1 MKNSIAIINYGINNI
16 FSLVKAFDQIEVK
29 VEVVDDYKK
38 LKYFSHYVL
47 PGVGSFERGVI
58 NLEKKGF
65 IDEIR
70 FLVKKGSFIM
80 GICLGM
86 QLLFECS
93 EENENES
100 YGLSLV
106 KGKCVKFKYY
116 NKPNI
121 RVPHIGWNS
130 VNKARSSKLLKNVQ
144 RNSDFYF
151 VHSYYVKPKNP
162 EFTVGVCQHGI
173 KFAAVIES
181 DNILGLQFHPEKC
194 SKNGLDIL
202 RQFSLLS

>member
-1 MKNSIAIINYGINNI
+1 
-16 FSLVKAFDQIEVK
+16 
-29 VEVVDDYKK
+29 
-38 LKYFSHYVL
+38 
-47 PGVGSFERGVI
+47 
-58 NLEKKGF
+58 
-65 IDEIR
+65 
-70 FLVKKGSFIM
+70 M

-116 NKPNI
+116 NKLNI

-151 VHSYYVKPKNP
+151 VHSYFVAVDKSENSILKTTYGI
-162 EFTVGVCQHGI
+162 EFDSAIQRENIFGV
-173 KFAAVIES
+173 
-181 DNILGLQFHPEKC
+181 QFHPEK
-194 SKNGLDIL
+194 SHKFGMRLLKNFADV
-202 RQFSLLS
+202 